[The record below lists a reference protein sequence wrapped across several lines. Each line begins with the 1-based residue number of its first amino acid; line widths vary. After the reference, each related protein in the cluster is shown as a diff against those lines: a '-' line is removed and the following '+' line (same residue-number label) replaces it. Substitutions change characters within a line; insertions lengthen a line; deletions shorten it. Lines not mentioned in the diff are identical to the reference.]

1 MTIRFAAEQAYR
13 CQAILEAENKYDIV
27 RALGLGG
34 PNTNRPKAAPVVPKR
49 KRQKQQ
55 KKQSKGNWTAF
66 IIIVGLLLIVWAATI
81 IYDDY
86 HYSPKTPLERV
97 GHKK

>member
-1 MTIRFAAEQAYR
+1 MAKLTAEQAYR
-13 CQAILEAENKYDIV
+13 LVASLESENNHDIV
-27 RALGLGG
+27 RALGLNGFN
-34 PNTNRPKAAPVVPKR
+34 PNPPKAAPVVPKR

-55 KKQSKGNWTAF
+55 KKQWQGNWTAF

-81 IYDDY
+81 IYNDY